1 MKEFVKK
8 VCRPGV
14 ALKEEERNLL
24 SVAYKN
30 VVGPR
35 RASWRVLMNVGAKGA
50 DAMPELVTQ
59 YRVVVETELKAICDE
74 ILQLLDVTLITSS
87 LDTESLV
94 FYHKMAGDYY
104 RYLAE
109 FQTDDALAASK
120 EAAGREYTKALGF
133 AENGNPPSPA
143 LHPTNPIRLG
153 LALNC
158 SVFFFEIMN
167 EPEKACKLAREAF
180 DAAVSELEGVEDN
193 VYKDATLIMQL
204 LRDNLTLWTDSS
216 EGGEVPDM

>member
-1 MKEFVKK
+1 MKEYVKK
-8 VCRPGV
+8 VCRAGV
-14 ALKEEERNLL
+14 SLKEEERNLL

-35 RASWRVLMNVGAKGA
+35 RASWRVLMNVGSTGGE
-50 DAMPELVTQ
+50 AMPELVTQ
-59 YRVVVETELKAICDE
+59 YRVVVENELKAICDE
-74 ILQLLDVTLITSS
+74 ILELLDGTLINET
-87 LDTESLV
+87 LDSESLV

-109 FQTDDALAASK
+109 FQTEDALQASK
-120 EAAGREYTKALGF
+120 EAAGREYEKALSF
-133 AENGNPPSPA
+133 AENGNDPSPA

-158 SVFFFEIMN
+158 SVFFFEIMD
-167 EPEKACKLAREAF
+167 EPEKACKLAKEAF

-204 LRDNLTLWTDSS
+204 LRDNLTLWTDTSD
-216 EGGEVPDM
+216 GAEVGDM